1 MRRRAARAKGS
12 VYWKLIEGESAN
24 TGRITWSITS
34 TPNQSDQYDTRIFSW
49 PPVGWCVG
57 AIAGQRHGLTGGR
70 RKKVRAAAG
79 QWQANFSS
87 LLFFASA
94 AQSPYGPRPRSSS
107 WSSPRT
113 RGRFAGNSNTYFLHL
128 IKNKSI
134 TKYDIFYYNKFK

>member
-1 MRRRAARAKGS
+1 MEYNVYTKPKRPIRYAYFQLAPGWLVCRRDRRS
-12 VYWKLIEGESAN
+12 
-24 TGRITWSITS
+24 TS
-34 TPNQSDQYDTRIFSW
+34 RPQ
-49 PPVGWCVG
+49 
-57 AIAGQRHGLTGGR
+57 GGR

-113 RGRFAGNSNTYFLHL
+113 RGRFAGNSNTYFLRL
-128 IKNKSI
+128 EKKINLLLNIIYFITINLNK
-134 TKYDIFYYNKFK
+134 DIFRFIILTSNTDWFLMGRREGVCP